1 MLPSYS
7 HSCLDSYRVCPRKF
21 RFAYIDKAPVERR
34 VAAETYVG
42 SAIHRVLRRL
52 YTLGAD
58 GILMPLDDAVA
69 AYLAEWD
76 KLPLEQVT
84 ISSEYYTVDD
94 YVRVGRDML
103 TRHYEHYQ
111 PFDQGTLLGAELYLA
126 FQLPQ
131 TPFKFRSFIDRL
143 WKRDDGVVEICDYKT
158 GQAIVQP
165 GDPRFI
171 YQMGLY
177 QIAVQANFPHYERI
191 ELAQYFLRA
200 DEVVKHAL
208 SNDQLD
214 VLTEQLRLDTVDTIE
229 ATRRDD
235 FPARE
240 GTHCTWCDYKKIC
253 PAKIH
258 RRMLEGETDLDGT
271 TGMSGEQLK
280 ELADAYLGKYAESR
294 RLAAQ
299 LESLKQELIQILR
312 EQDISRFDGSLG
324 SVTVSLAQKEELI
337 SRSRDAQAFAELTSL
352 CRRLSLDEYFQVD
365 AKVLM
370 KEVYQKKRLPE
381 DQLKLLEKFVVLVER
396 SRVTARLNSPVE
408 SEDDQP

>member
-7 HSCLDSYRVCPRKF
+7 YSSLDSYRVCPRKF
-21 RFAYIDKAPVERR
+21 KFVYIEKAPIEKR

-42 SAIHRVLRRL
+42 SAIHRILKQL
-52 YTLGAD
+52 YIMGAD

-76 KLPLEQVT
+76 KLPLDQVT

-103 TRHYEHYQ
+103 ARHYEHYQ

-126 FQLPQ
+126 FQLPR
-131 TPFKFRSFIDRL
+131 TPFKFKSYIDRL

-158 GQAIVQP
+158 GQAIMQP
-165 GDPRFI
+165 RDRRFI

-191 ELAQYFLRA
+191 ELAQYFLRT

-208 SNDQLD
+208 SDDQLD

-240 GTHCTWCDYKKIC
+240 GTHCTWCDYQKIC

-271 TGMSGEQLK
+271 AGISGEQLK
-280 ELADAYLGKYAESR
+280 ALADAYLAKYVESR

-299 LESLKQELIQILR
+299 LESLKQELIEIVR
-312 EQDISRFDGSLG
+312 AQDISRFDGDHG
-324 SVTVSLAQKEELI
+324 SVTVSLGRKEELV
-337 SRSRDAQAFAELTSL
+337 SRSRDAQAFADLTNL
-352 CRRLSLDEYFQVD
+352 CRQLGLDEYFQVD
-365 AKVLM
+365 TRALM
-370 KEVYQKKRLPE
+370 KEVYQKKRLPQ
-381 DQLKLLEKFVVLVER
+381 DQLKLLDEFVVEVER

-408 SEDDQP
+408 IEDEEP